1 MLHKKWVIWLLIL
14 FIALLPMPAMVQ
26 YLQTFIVRNAVVT
39 AYRYEV
45 RAAIDGVVEVL
56 DVGPGEV
63 PGDGP
68 VLVLRNRRVPTADM
82 EALEA
87 QHREMKKFHAFL
99 LEELSTLE
107 ARQKTS
113 QKLFCDYRTLLEK
126 DLDQTLAILAA
137 RQEGEAARLTEAD
150 QIRTR
155 AARLLKTSTVSRAD
169 IDRAEADFS
178 EAQARFNATELERQ
192 QIEHR
197 RQMLGQNLFLSNLSD
212 GILKAQDL
220 TNDLQMEILHAKR
233 RIQTTE
239 TKLAQDAARLAA
251 LHQDMTQKLTTA
263 IVELP
268 DSAVIWDVDVRT
280 GMEVAKGDRMLSYI
294 DRSRLLVDVAVD
306 DATIALI
313 HPGHRVRIR
322 LFGSNRSFQGEVIQV
337 LGSGSKWPD
346 HRFAA
351 GLKDKSVRDGRVL
364 VRIDDRQLSGDTRRF
379 CGVGRTAYA
388 EFEGI
393 GLIEQYFGTF
403 LR

>member
-1 MLHKKWVIWLLIL
+1 MLNKKWVLWLLIG

-45 RAAIDGVVEVL
+45 RAAIDGVVEIL
-56 DVGPGEV
+56 DARPGEI
-63 PGDGP
+63 PGNGP
-68 VLVLRNRRVPTADM
+68 VLVLRNRRVTAADL

-87 QHREMKKFHAFL
+87 QHREMKKYHAFL
-99 LEELSTLE
+99 LGELSTLE
-107 ARQKTS
+107 TRLNES
-113 QKLFCDYRTLLEK
+113 QELLWDYRALLEK

-155 AARLLKTSTVSRAD
+155 AARLLKTSTVAQAD
-169 IDRAEADFS
+169 IDRAEADFL
-178 EAQARFNATELERQ
+178 EARARFNATGLERHQ
-192 QIEHR
+192 MEHR
-197 RQMLGQNLFLSNLSD
+197 RQMLQQDLFLSDFSD

-239 TKLAQDAARLAA
+239 TKLAQDAATLAA

-280 GMEVAKGDRMLSYI
+280 GMEVTKGDRMLSYI

-322 LFGSNRSFQGEVIQV
+322 LFGSNRSINGKVIQV
-337 LGSGSKWPD
+337 MGSGSNWPD

-351 GLKDKSVRDGRVL
+351 GPKDKSVRDGRVL
-364 VRIDDRQLSGDTRRF
+364 VRIDDGQLSGDTRRF